1 MTAAFS
7 RTGSDHATVT
17 MLSAEEIVR
26 DLGLLREIVIR
37 HKASDAPLAVGTAI
51 INGIETPVFTKV
63 PQTLGDY
70 YRLAL
75 NAADLPFLIY
85 QDERYSYGQTW
96 HLAENLAKALVRE
109 YGIAKGDRIAIC
121 SRNNPQW
128 CMAYMAITMI
138 GAIVVPMNS
147 WWQGS
152 EMHYGLEDSGTRLL
166 IADQERIDRLTP
178 HLGDLPL
185 RIIAIRPA
193 AASTHGDFAA
203 LLRKGAD
210 LPSSLLED
218 RHVLP
223 DDDASIMYT
232 SGSTGHPKGVLSSHR
247 AIISALYS
255 WLFVKEITEILR
267 PELREDNPLYQ
278 PGILA
283 NVPLFHV
290 TGSHAQFLASFIY
303 HRKFVMMYKWNAE
316 QALELI
322 EKERLSV
329 LHGVPT
335 MTWEVMNSPN
345 FAQTDLSSLRSVQS
359 GGASR
364 PPEHLAMMQS
374 KFPGRAIPGLG
385 YGLTETNAVGAI
397 ITGKFYLAKPDSTGR
412 PIQPLTS
419 IRIEDEQG
427 NVLENGQI
435 GEICIKGVTVMK
447 GYWNKPEE
455 TARVLKDGWF
465 RTGDLGLLDE
475 HGFLII
481 KDRAKD
487 IVIRGGE
494 NIGCAE
500 VEYAIAE
507 HPQVCEVAVFGLP
520 DERLGEIV
528 GAKVMV
534 KPDANLN
541 EAELQAFLQT
551 RLAQFKIPSRI
562 WIQTEQL
569 ERIASGKI
577 AKKLIRDALIK
588 DMQRQWGAH

>member
-1 MTAAFS
+1 
-7 RTGSDHATVT
+7 
-17 MLSAEEIVR
+17 MLSAEEIASDLNTLR
-26 DLGLLREIVIR
+26 DIVIR
-37 HKASDAPLAVGTAI
+37 HKAPDAPLAVGSAL
-51 INGIETPVFTKV
+51 INDIETPVFTKV
-63 PQTLGDY
+63 PQNLHGL

-75 NAADLPFLIY
+75 NNPDLPFLICG
-85 QDERYSYGQTW
+85 DERYSYGETYR
-96 HLAENLAKALVRE
+96 LANNLATALINE
-109 YGIAKGDRIAIC
+109 YGIAKGDRIAVC

-128 CMAYMAITMI
+128 CITYMAITMI

-152 EMHYGLEDSGTRLL
+152 EMLYGLQDSGTRLL
-166 IADQERIDRLTP
+166 FADQERIDRLQP
-178 HLGDLPL
+178 CLNGISLQ
-185 RIIAIRPA
+185 IVAIGPEA
-193 AASTHGDFAA
+193 NSPWQDFRT
-203 LLRKGAD
+203 LILKGAD
-210 LPSSLLED
+210 LPPLRMED
-218 RHVLP
+218 REIFP
-223 DDDASIMYT
+223 EDAASIMYT

-267 PELREDNPLYQ
+267 PELREDNPQYQ

-335 MTWEVMNSPN
+335 MTWEVMNSPQ
-345 FAQTDLSSLRSVQS
+345 FAHTDLSSLRNVQS

-364 PPEHLAMMQS
+364 PPEHLAMMQK
-374 KFPGRAIPGLG
+374 KFPERAIPGLG
-385 YGLTETNAVGAI
+385 YGLTETNALGAI
-397 ITGKFYLAKPDSTGR
+397 ITGKFYLSKPDSTGR
-412 PIQPLTS
+412 PIAPLTS
-419 IRIEDEQG
+419 IRIVNEDGE
-427 NVLENGQI
+427 VLDNGQI
-435 GEICIKGVTVMK
+435 GEICIKGPTIMM

-465 RTGDLGLLDE
+465 HTGDLGLLDE

-500 VEYAIAE
+500 VEYALAK
-507 HPQVCEVAVFGLP
+507 HPEVCEVAVFGLP

-528 GAKVMV
+528 AATVMV
-534 KPDANLN
+534 KPNSTIT

-551 RLAQFKIPSRI
+551 HLARFKIPSRI
-562 WIQTEQL
+562 WLQSEQL

-577 AKKLIRDALIK
+577 AKKQIRDALIK
-588 DMQRQWGAH
+588 AMSIY

>member
-1 MTAAFS
+1 
-7 RTGSDHATVT
+7 
-17 MLSAEEIVR
+17 MLSAEEIASDLNTLR
-26 DLGLLREIVIR
+26 DIVIR
-37 HKASDAPLAVGTAI
+37 HKAPEAPLAVGSAL

-63 PQTLGDY
+63 PQNLHGF

-75 NAADLPFLIY
+75 DKPDLPFLIY
-85 QDERYSYGQTW
+85 QDERYSYGETYR
-96 HLAENLAKALVRE
+96 LANNLATALINE

-128 CMAYMAITMI
+128 CIAYMASTMI

-152 EMHYGLEDSGTRLL
+152 EMYYGLQDSGTRLL
-166 IADQERIDRLTP
+166 FADRERINRLQP
-178 HLGDLPL
+178 CLNDLPL
-185 RIIAIRPA
+185 EIVAINPSAGSPWR
-193 AASTHGDFAA
+193 DFDA
-203 LLRKGAD
+203 LMATGAD
-210 LPSSLLED
+210 LPPLHMED
-218 RHVLP
+218 RQILP
-223 DDDASIMYT
+223 EDPASLMYT

-247 AIISALYS
+247 AIVNAVYS
-255 WLFVKEITEILR
+255 WLFVKGVTEVLR

-335 MTWEVMNSPN
+335 MTWEVMNSPR
-345 FAQTDLSSLRSVQS
+345 FAQTDLTSLRSVQS

-364 PPEHLAMMQS
+364 PPEHLAMMQK

-397 ITGKFYLAKPDSTGR
+397 ISGKFYLSKPDSTGR
-412 PIQPLTS
+412 PIAPLMS
-419 IRIEDEQG
+419 IRIVDDQG
-427 NVLENGQI
+427 HVLDNGKI
-435 GEICIKGVTVMK
+435 GEICIKGATVMM
-447 GYWNKPEE
+447 GYWNKPQE
-455 TARVLKDGWF
+455 THKVLKDGWF
-465 RTGDLGLLDE
+465 HTGDIGLLDE

-500 VEYAIAE
+500 VEYALAA

-520 DERLGEIV
+520 DDRLGEIV
-528 GAKVMV
+528 AATVMV
-534 KPDANLN
+534 VPGATVN
-541 EAELQAFLQT
+541 EAELQGFLQT
-551 RLAQFKIPSRI
+551 HLAQFKIPSRI
-562 WIQTEQL
+562 WLQSEQL

-577 AKKLIRDALIK
+577 AKKQIRDAIMK
-588 DMQRQWGAH
+588 TMPDR